1 LALDGNDAPV
11 VSYLGDGAVNVLHC
25 GSATCTTSNSIESP
39 ADLVYGGTDLAL
51 VLDGDGNPVVSY
63 SELGDLRLLHCGNPN
78 CSDQNSI
85 VVADRGTYSGIVGQ
99 STSLQL
105 NQSGNPVVA
114 YYDETNEQLKIA
126 YCGDRNCS
134 NNNQTQV
141 LQAGASA
148 SFVSLM
154 LDGSANPVVSYYD
167 NDNADLAV
175 LRCANP
181 ECAATI
187 TLSKADTAGDVGSFA
202 SLALDAGNRPVIS
215 YLSVVPFELRVL
227 HCGDPTCSFGNT
239 ITAPDSARFVG
250 SQTSL
255 ALDNTGSPVVAYM
268 DTQFNQLKLLHCSD
282 PNCSSNNTISVV
294 GSRRSGGWNTS
305 LVLDASGNPVIAY
318 AGLLEDTNVLRVLHC
333 GDPNCTADNSLA
345 IVGAAAGYGDAHT
358 SLELDGAGY
367 PVVSYFD
374 GGALRVLHCGD
385 ADCRKHNRV
394 AVIDPGYGGRF
405 GSLELDAAGYP
416 VVGYYEEPRGNLRVL
431 HCGDAACGG
440 AEARLSGDVNC
451 DAQVDA
457 VDATL
462 ILQFHV
468 DLIHT
473 LSCEGDGDVDRD
485 GRVSSLD
492 AALVLQYVAGL
503 LDALPV

>member
-1 LALDGNDAPV
+1 
-11 VSYLGDGAVNVLHC
+11 
-25 GSATCTTSNSIESP
+25 
-39 ADLVYGGTDLAL
+39 
-51 VLDGDGNPVVSY
+51 
-63 SELGDLRLLHCGNPN
+63 
-78 CSDQNSI
+78 
-85 VVADRGTYSGIVGQ
+85 
-99 STSLQL
+99 
-105 NQSGNPVVA
+105 
-114 YYDETNEQLKIA
+114 
-126 YCGDRNCS
+126 
-134 NNNQTQV
+134 
-141 LQAGASA
+141 
-148 SFVSLM
+148 
-154 LDGSANPVVSYYD
+154 
-167 NDNADLAV
+167 
-175 LRCANP
+175 
-181 ECAATI
+181 
-187 TLSKADTAGDVGSFA
+187 
-202 SLALDAGNRPVIS
+202 
-215 YLSVVPFELRVL
+215 
-227 HCGDPTCSFGNT
+227 
-239 ITAPDSARFVG
+239 
-250 SQTSL
+250 
-255 ALDNTGSPVVAYM
+255 
-268 DTQFNQLKLLHCSD
+268 
-282 PNCSSNNTISVV
+282 
-294 GSRRSGGWNTS
+294 
-305 LVLDASGNPVIAY
+305 VLDASGNPVIAY